1 MKGEDSQRSL
11 LRGSRKMDE
20 VSRSGQG
27 GKIIIKLMQISC
39 FKLPEIAP
47 YVIRCLSGNFS
58 TNHRVASRYY
68 TKHLSTANELAER
81 RRGAERDE
89 WRVRTIVPPA
99 FDPLTVIL
107 INNRQWPCFPVL
119 WEERLRENGRDN
131 TGGKQF
137 GAAGATAS
145 RHRSQKVLITLIERE
160 EALVI
165 STQNTFLHNRSS
177 GSLGLNL
184 AEGGIGSGFPYAYQL
199 GSDIETNELL
209 AMKLSGPEFGNVHH
223 DTAEEFDDTTNSVSM
238 SPTIPRIALDR
249 ELAGPSE
256 IRKHLPNK
264 RNRLGSQLARERKR
278 SGESSVGTNGNVS
291 IGESDRFRPHFPT
304 TGLVRNSREAL
315 HSWRWRWRW
324 DLMGRAWDAGLLYKG
339 LRAFGDKNSCH
350 LLQCPGQLRI
360 VDIRI
365 PCSSFSV
372 PSEFK
377 YLIPERRERSG
388 GRTSCDHETRVNRTG
403 SKPRLTRIPSGAW
416 RQEKH
421 PSSALQEEDLPPP
434 GWTRR
439 PANARGTA
447 AIIT

>member
-1 MKGEDSQRSL
+1 MFQLWRRYFRVEGFVRFVADPDPKSIDRQAKGVLASDAKRQLNTSDIQFTVIFGWKTIHDSQTHVTLTDSL
-11 LRGSRKMDE
+11 IPPIQYNKFTNTKITIETIG
-20 VSRSGQG
+20 RSGCEKTGAITQEG
-27 GKIIIKLMQISC
+27 SSLAQRGQPQAATEARRC
-39 FKLPEIAP
+39 APELLLKED
-47 YVIRCLSGNFS
+47 R
-58 TNHRVASRYY
+58 
-68 TKHLSTANELAER
+68 
-81 RRGAERDE
+81 
-89 WRVRTIVPPA
+89 
-99 FDPLTVIL
+99 
-107 INNRQWPCFPVL
+107 
-119 WEERLRENGRDN
+119 
-131 TGGKQF
+131 
-137 GAAGATAS
+137 
-145 RHRSQKVLITLIERE
+145 
-160 EALVI
+160 
-165 STQNTFLHNRSS
+165 
-177 GSLGLNL
+177 LNL

-256 IRKHLPNK
+256 IRKLD
-264 RNRLGSQLARERKR
+264 RFDRKR
-278 SGESSVGTNGNVS
+278 CRDLWYLCFSAVDFGYSATISRT
-291 IGESDRFRPHFPT
+291 SD
-304 TGLVRNSREAL
+304 
-315 HSWRWRWRW
+315 
-324 DLMGRAWDAGLLYKG
+324 
-339 LRAFGDKNSCH
+339 SCH

-360 VDIRI
+360 VDIRN